1 MISKFSVRRPVTILM
16 VILIVI
22 LIGVVSLTELPIDLL
37 PNIEFPIAVV
47 STSYSGVSPEEI
59 ENLVTR
65 PLENSLTT
73 VANIDTLTSISSEGS
88 SLIILQ
94 LEFGTDMDFAAL
106 EMREK
111 IDMVKGFLPDGA
123 SDPNVFKFDPTAMPV
138 MYLTVRSEEDN

>member
-16 VILIVI
+16 IILIVI

-73 VANIDTLTSISSEGS
+73 VGNIDTLTSISSEGS

-94 LEFGTDMDFAAL
+94 LEFGTDMDFASL

-111 IDMVKGFLPDGA
+111 IDMVKGFLPEGA
-123 SDPNVFKFDPTAMPV
+123 SPKCV
-138 MYLTVRSEEDN
+138 

>member
-106 EMREK
+106 EM
-111 IDMVKGFLPDGA
+111 
-123 SDPNVFKFDPTAMPV
+123 
-138 MYLTVRSEEDN
+138 

>member
-16 VILIVI
+16 IILIVI

-47 STSYSGVSPEEI
+47 STSYPGVSPEEI
-59 ENLVTR
+59 ENLVTK

-73 VANIDTLTSISSEGS
+73 VGNIDTLTSISSEGS

-111 IDMVKGFLPDGA
+111 IDMVKGFLPEGA
-123 SDPNVFKFDPTAMPV
+123 SDP
-138 MYLTVRSEEDN
+138 